1 MMILKMQKNLK
12 KVDFSKHRLLI
23 QEKYEIAENQKNT
36 LWEKNPKVA
45 P

>member
-1 MMILKMQKNLK
+1 MTVFLKEFDKCENYN
-12 KVDFSKHRLLI
+12 HRLLI